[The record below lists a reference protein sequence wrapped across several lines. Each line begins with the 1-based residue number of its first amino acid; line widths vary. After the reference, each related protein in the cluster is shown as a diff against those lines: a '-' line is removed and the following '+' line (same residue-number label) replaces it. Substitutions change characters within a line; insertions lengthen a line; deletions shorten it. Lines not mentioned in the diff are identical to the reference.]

1 MADTEQ
7 KDSGIRVIPPY
18 VFLAALILA
27 FLADWLWPARTGLP
41 GALRW
46 TLGVALIVVPI
57 AFMPSIVAAIRRTG
71 SDYDV
76 RKVPKALVT
85 AGPFAWSRNP
95 GYVALVLICVGIAV
109 AFDNPWVF
117 LFLIPAIAIVQ
128 AKVVLPE
135 ERMLEVE
142 FGEQYLGYKRRVRRW
157 I

>member
-1 MADTEQ
+1 MADTGQ
-7 KDSGIRVIPPY
+7 KDSGIRVIPPA

-27 FLADWLWPARTGLP
+27 FLADWLWPVRMGLP
-41 GALRW
+41 GPLRW
-46 TLGVALIVVPI
+46 PLGVALIVVPL
-57 AFMPSIVAAIRRTG
+57 ALMPSIVAAIRRTG

-95 GYVALVLICVGIAV
+95 GYVGMVVICVGVAV
-109 AFDNPWVF
+109 AFDDPWVF
-117 LFLIPAIAIVQ
+117 VFLIPAIVIVQ
-128 AKVVLPE
+128 VKVVLPE
-135 ERMLEVE
+135 ERVLETE